1 VRDVKTRLDTVLRI
15 LAAALITASLS
26 SGCQQK
32 TAPAPA
38 SPAPASPAGDA
49 KASTLD
55 ADVAHLKD
63 ITPSQSHTMIDVGY
77 HMSNLWFAAQHKNWD
92 LAAFEVD
99 ETRNRIRW
107 TIRINPTRKKPDG
120 EIVDIKGIFD
130 GIDATVLPP
139 LKDAVAK
146 KDMKAFDAAYR
157 TMLEACYSCH
167 KASAKPYLRP
177 MIPTAPPQ
185 TIINYDPNAKWPL

>member
-1 VRDVKTRLDTVLRI
+1 VRDVKTRLDTFLRI

-26 SGCQQK
+26 SGCHQK
-32 TAPAPA
+32 AEPTPAPA
-38 SPAPASPAGDA
+38 SASPAGDA

-120 EIVDIKGIFD
+120 EIVDIKSIFD

-146 KDMKAFDAAYR
+146 KDMKSFDAAYR

>member
-1 VRDVKTRLDTVLRI
+1 MRTRPDINLIVTLLVTVSMAPFT
-15 LAAALITASLS
+15 AA
-26 SGCQQK
+26 CQPQA
-32 TAPAPA
+32 TPAPAP
-38 SPAPASPAGDA
+38 PASDEKVSAFA
-49 KASTLD
+49 

-77 HMSNLWFAAQHKNWD
+77 HMSNLWFAAQQHNWD

-120 EIVDIKGIFD
+120 ELVDIKGIFD
-130 GIDATVLPP
+130 GIDSTILPP
-139 LKDAVAK
+139 LKDAVEK
-146 KDMKAFDAAYR
+146 KDARAFVAAYR

-167 KASAKPYLRP
+167 KASGKPYLRP
-177 MIPTAPPQ
+177 MIPTVPPQ
-185 TIINYDPNAKWPL
+185 SIITYDPNAKWPQ

>member
-1 VRDVKTRLDTVLRI
+1 MNTTPRTRALLRI
-15 LAAALITASLS
+15 IAAVSLTGSFATA
-26 SGCQQK
+26 CQQK
-32 TAPAPA
+32 PAPAPA
-38 SPAPASPAGDA
+38 APARDD
-49 KASTLD
+49 KASALET
-55 ADVAHLKD
+55 DVAHLKD

-77 HMSNLWFAAQHKNWD
+77 HMSNLWFAARQKNWD

-120 EIVDIKGIFD
+120 EIVDIKSIFD

-177 MIPTAPPQ
+177 MIPTVPPQ
-185 TIINYDPNAKWPL
+185 TIINYDPNAKWPS

>member
-1 VRDVKTRLDTVLRI
+1 MRTRLIHGAILRLAI
-15 LAAALITASLS
+15 LSITTSLAAA
-26 SGCQQK
+26 CQS
-32 TAPAPA
+32 AAPA
-38 SPAPASPAGDA
+38 SAPAEHDDD
-49 KASTLD
+49 KASALE

-63 ITPSQSHTMIDVGY
+63 ITPGQSHTMIDVGY
-77 HMSNLWFAAQHKNWD
+77 HMSNLWFAARAQNWD

-120 EIVDIKGIFD
+120 EVVDIKGIFD
-130 GIDATVLPP
+130 GIDESVLPP

-146 KDMKAFDAAYR
+146 KDLKAFEAAYR
-157 TMLEACYSCH
+157 TTLEACYSCH

-177 MIPTAPPQ
+177 MIPTVPPQ
-185 TIINYDPNAKWPL
+185 TIINYDPNAKWPG

>member
-1 VRDVKTRLDTVLRI
+1 MGYKRAMRTRPDINLIVTLLVTVSMAPFT
-15 LAAALITASLS
+15 AA
-26 SGCQQK
+26 CQPQA
-32 TAPAPA
+32 TPAPAP
-38 SPAPASPAGDA
+38 PASDEKVSAFA
-49 KASTLD
+49 

-77 HMSNLWFAAQHKNWD
+77 HMSNLWFAAQQHNWD

-120 EIVDIKGIFD
+120 ELVDIKGIFD
-130 GIDATVLPP
+130 GIDSTILPP
-139 LKDAVAK
+139 LKDAVEK
-146 KDMKAFDAAYR
+146 KDARAFVAAYR

-167 KASAKPYLRP
+167 KASGKPYLRP
-177 MIPTAPPQ
+177 MIPTVPPQ
-185 TIINYDPNAKWPL
+185 SIITYDPNAKWPQ

>member
-1 VRDVKTRLDTVLRI
+1 M
-15 LAAALITASLS
+15 LITVSIAT
-26 SGCQQK
+26 GCQQK
-32 TAPAPA
+32 AAPAPA

-49 KASTLD
+49 KASTLE

>member
-1 VRDVKTRLDTVLRI
+1 MRTRRYAGVLT
-15 LAAALITASLS
+15 LCAALSMVVFVAAC
-26 SGCQQK
+26 GQQV
-32 TAPAPA
+32 APAPA
-38 SPAPASPAGDA
+38 VASASDD
-49 KASTLD
+49 KSSTLA

-77 HMSNLWFAAQHKNWD
+77 HMSNLWFAAQQKNWD

-107 TIRINPTRKKPDG
+107 TIRVNPTRKKPDG
-120 EIVDIKGIFD
+120 ELVDIKGIFD
-130 GIDATVLPP
+130 GVDSTILPP
-139 LKDAVAK
+139 LKDAVAR
-146 KDMKAFDAAYR
+146 KDMPAFVAAYR

-167 KASAKPYLRP
+167 KASGKPYLRP

-185 TIINYDPNAKWPL
+185 SIITYDPDAKWPQ

>member
-1 VRDVKTRLDTVLRI
+1 MKTRLARFQGAVLLVTSI
-15 LAAALITASLS
+15 AT
-26 SGCQQK
+26 GCQ
-32 TAPAPA
+32 TS
-38 SPAPASPAGDA
+38 SPAPASPAAAKPAPGTPTGDT
-49 KASTLD
+49 KASTLE
-55 ADVAHLKD
+55 ADVAHLKE

-146 KDMKAFDAAYR
+146 KDMKKFEAAYR

-177 MIPTAPPQ
+177 MIPTVPPQ

>member
-1 VRDVKTRLDTVLRI
+1 MLIAVSI
-15 LAAALITASLS
+15 AA
-26 SGCQQK
+26 GCQQK
-32 TAPAPA
+32 AAPAPA

-49 KASTLD
+49 KASTLE

-120 EIVDIKGIFD
+120 EIVDIKAIFD

>member
-1 VRDVKTRLDTVLRI
+1 MNMTLRTRTLLR
-15 LAAALITASLS
+15 LVAPVCLTASLS
-26 SGCQQK
+26 VACQQK
-32 TAPAPA
+32 TAPVQAAAPA
-38 SPAPASPAGDA
+38 TGDA
-49 KASTLD
+49 KPSTLE

-63 ITPSQSHTMIDVGY
+63 ITPSQSHSMIDVGY

-146 KDMKAFDAAYR
+146 KDAKAFEAAYR
-157 TMLEACYSCH
+157 TMLEARYSCH

-185 TIINYDPNAKWPL
+185 TIINYDPNANWPE